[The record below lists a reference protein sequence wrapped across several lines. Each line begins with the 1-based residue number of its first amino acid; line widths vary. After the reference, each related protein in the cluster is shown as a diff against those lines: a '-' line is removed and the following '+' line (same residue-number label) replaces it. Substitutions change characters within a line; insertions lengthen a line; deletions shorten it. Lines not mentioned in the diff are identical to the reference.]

1 MPFPIAAVAG
11 LALGGIGAF
20 GKILGRGKANRE
32 MTKLQKEDSTYA
44 ANPLAAERLALSR
57 TLLNARM
64 PGSAQRAAQGL
75 SIGRGRPASQT
86 SARQAKLAAKA
97 AKIAAG
103 IEIKR
108 GAPKKTKTEAVMA

>member
-1 MPFPIAAVAG
+1 MSKETGKRGRPVVAG
-11 LALGGIGAF
+11 SA
-20 GKILGRGKANRE
+20 RQ
-32 MTKLQKEDSTYA
+32 T
-44 ANPLAAERLALSR
+44 RLE
-57 TLLNARM
+57 AR
-64 PGSAQRAAQGL
+64 ATRAAQGL

-108 GAPKKTKTEAVMA
+108 GAPKKIKTEAVMA

>member
-1 MPFPIAAVAG
+1 MSTENKTGKRGRPVVAG
-11 LALGGIGAF
+11 SARQARLEA
-20 GKILGRGKANRE
+20 R
-32 MTKLQKEDSTYA
+32 A
-44 ANPLAAERLALSR
+44 A
-57 TLLNARM
+57 
-64 PGSAQRAAQGL
+64 RAAQGL

-108 GAPKKTKTEAVMA
+108 GAPKKIKTEAVMA

>member
-1 MPFPIAAVAG
+1 MSEVKTGKRGRPVVAG
-11 LALGGIGAF
+11 SARQTRLEA
-20 GKILGRGKANRE
+20 R
-32 MTKLQKEDSTYA
+32 A
-44 ANPLAAERLALSR
+44 A
-57 TLLNARM
+57 
-64 PGSAQRAAQGL
+64 RAAQGL

-108 GAPKKTKTEAVMA
+108 GAPKKTKTEAVAA